1 MLGLCDRLYETYVRS
16 VPWSHLRYALIF
28 TVNDRKLTRCGIF
41 GIYIV
46 IKRNQN
52 VLFFLMFI
60 FKPIYYT

>member
-1 MLGLCDRLYETYVRS
+1 MLGVCDRLYETYVRS

-52 VLFFLMFI
+52 VLFF
-60 FKPIYYT
+60 